1 MWGVVATRRIS
12 FILWRIS
19 VILCPTSTIAG
30 SRPYSDPF
38 GVDFARRMPA
48 IPMITVSGWL
58 ISWAARTGCLGQ
70 HPQFLNLEVCLLFS
84 LFDL

>member
-1 MWGVVATRRIS
+1 MS
-12 FILWRIS
+12 
-19 VILCPTSTIAG
+19 
-30 SRPYSDPF
+30 
-38 GVDFARRMPA
+38 A

-58 ISWAARTGCLGQ
+58 ISWAARIGCLGQ